1 MGDTLVEEGSATVM
15 AAAITGVLVAMG
27 MSVVAVTLAMS
38 LRITLDTAADAAA
51 LAAVVAAVEGDSPV
65 EAAAEI
71 AARNGAE
78 LASCRCPKFTG
89 VSFSAT
95 VVVRRAVDVPMLGER
110 VLSIERSAEYEVG
123 STVG

>member
-1 MGDTLVEEGSATVM
+1 M
-15 AAAITGVLVAMG
+15 AAAITGVLVATAMA
-27 MSVVAVTLAMS
+27 VVAVTLAMS
-38 LRITLDTAADAAA
+38 LRLALDTAADAAA
-51 LAAVVAAVEGDSPV
+51 LAAVVAAVEGDPPV
-65 EAAAEI
+65 AAAAQI

-78 LASCRCPKFTG
+78 LSSCRCPNFAG

-95 VVVRRAVDVPMLGER
+95 VVVTRVVEVPILGER